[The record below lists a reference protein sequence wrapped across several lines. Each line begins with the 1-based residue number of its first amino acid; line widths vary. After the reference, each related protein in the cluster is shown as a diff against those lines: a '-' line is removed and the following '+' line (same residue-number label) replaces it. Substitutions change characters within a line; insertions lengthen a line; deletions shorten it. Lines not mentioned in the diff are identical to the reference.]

1 MVEAGHVIACHTNTH
16 EFNDVYASP
25 EALVNE
31 IRAWEANVKMAL
43 GYVPEEKL
51 FRFPGGS
58 NNYALPKADFPA
70 FYQAVKEIGYTGF
83 DWTCAN
89 NDRYL
94 GGKPEEMSEVEYL
107 KRSAIETVN
116 SCSAYYPKIMLM
128 HDTSYPT
135 VEALS
140 YIIETLQSS
149 GYTFATLD
157 ELDSD
162 WLFRLKY

>member
-1 MVEAGHVIACHTNTH
+1 
-16 EFNDVYASP
+16 
-25 EALVNE
+25 
-31 IRAWEANVKMAL
+31 
-43 GYVPEEKL
+43 
-51 FRFPGGS
+51 
-58 NNYALPKADFPA
+58 
-70 FYQAVKEIGYTGF
+70 
-83 DWTCAN
+83 
-89 NDRYL
+89 
-94 GGKPEEMSEVEYL
+94 MSEVEYL